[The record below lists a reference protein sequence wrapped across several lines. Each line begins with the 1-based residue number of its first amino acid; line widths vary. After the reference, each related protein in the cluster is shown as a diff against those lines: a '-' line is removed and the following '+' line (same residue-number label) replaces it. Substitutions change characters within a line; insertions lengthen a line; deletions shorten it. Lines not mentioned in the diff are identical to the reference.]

1 MKIAICADAYYPM
14 TNGVA
19 VFTTNLAKGLRARG
33 HDVIVISPSF
43 TGKRHTKTDET
54 GVINYFL
61 TAKRFHLYPDQIHD
75 IPDKKE
81 VLGLKMP
88 RVIYKNGLWLSTRP
102 RREIKKI
109 LKTFKPDIIHLQTA
123 GPVGLGV
130 MAYVKKTGT
139 PLISTGHSYPD
150 NFTSQFKLLR
160 PIKRPVNS
168 VVRHYLNS
176 FLKDAEYA
184 TMPTE
189 LAIEELI
196 PKNRK
201 RFKVPVEA
209 LSNGVDLSAFKPGKP
224 SKKILE
230 KYHLS
235 EDKKRVLYIGRIDPE
250 KSIEVVLKAMKIVFE
265 QIPDAEFVLIGDGAD
280 KARLEKMTEHLELE
294 NKVHFLGR
302 ILPPD
307 LYELYRTGTVFATA
321 SETET
326 QGIVL
331 IEAAATGL
339 PLVAVD
345 AGAIKEICKNGK
357 NGYLCQPNDEDGIA
371 KSLIKILSD
380 PKKQKEMSKASLE
393 IAKNHDLNNTL
404 KRFEEIYYDIIESH
418 GKAEKTN

>member
-1 MKIAICADAYYPM
+1 MRIAICSDAYYPM

-19 VFTTNLAKGLRARG
+19 VFTTNLAKGLSSRG

-43 TGKRHTKTDET
+43 TGKRHTRTDDT
-54 GVINYFL
+54 GVVNHFL

-88 RVIYKNGLWLSTRP
+88 RLVYKNGLWLSTKP

-109 LKTFKPDIIHLQTA
+109 LRDFKPDIIHLQTA

-130 MAYVKKTGT
+130 VSYVKKTDT

-160 PIKRPVNS
+160 PIKRPVNT

-224 SKKILE
+224 SKKISE
-230 KYHLS
+230 EYHLD
-235 EDKKRVLYIGRIDPE
+235 ENPHRVLYIGRVDPE
-250 KSIEVVLKAMKIVFE
+250 KSIEIVLKAFKKVSE
-265 QIPDAEFVLIGDGAD
+265 EIPDAEFVLVGDGAD
-280 KARLEKMTEHLELE
+280 KARLEKMTKHLDLE
-294 NKVHFLGR
+294 NSVRFLGR
-302 ILPPD
+302 VLPPD
-307 LYELYRTGTVFATA
+307 LYELYRTGAVFATA

-345 AGAIKEICKNGK
+345 AGAIKEICKNGE
-357 NGYLCQPNDEDGIA
+357 NGYLCKPEDINGIA
-371 KSLIKILSD
+371 KSLIKILGD
-380 PKKQKEMSKASLE
+380 PERQKEMSKASLK
-393 IAKNHDLNNTL
+393 IAKKHDLNRTL
-404 KRFEEIYYDIIESH
+404 KRFEEIYCDIIESH
-418 GKAEKTN
+418 GKAEKTE